1 MAGGLPQGKVAT
13 TGQFPSFWTD
23 GRAVPLLTV
32 SSARQAQWQQRQAF
46 SLQREAFFQPSIQP
60 HTHALRVLV
69 GKFSHIH
76 RGSRCSALSVAVRVR
91 IPAMTPS
98 VGRMLCTGDSSL
110 SFCRCVAKRANREK
124 RSVPLNRA
132 SRTAALAL
140 WKVKSC
146 SQHSA
151 LPIGFHAAMGAA
163 YTDVGN
169 VAFRL

>member
-1 MAGGLPQGKVAT
+1 MATAASFFSAKGSVLPAEHT
-13 TGQFPSFWTD
+13 APYARSACS
-23 GRAVPLLTV
+23 GRQV
-32 SSARQAQWQQRQAF
+32 S
-46 SLQREAFFQPSIQP
+46 
-60 HTHALRVLV
+60 HV
-69 GKFSHIH
+69 H
-76 RGSRCSALSVAVRVR
+76 RGSRCSVLSVAVRVR

-151 LPIGFHAAMGAA
+151 LPIGFHAAMGASHIE
-163 YTDVGN
+163 VGN
-169 VAFRL
+169 ATSPLYPLPIGASRTKET